1 MFATIADFLLG
12 AALSRRTPIDHGAMR
27 TPSRPRGEFARH
39 DDLGWMARVGTW

>member
-1 MFATIADFLLG
+1 MFTSIADFLLG
-12 AALSRRTPIDHGAMR
+12 AALSRRPRIGHGTMR